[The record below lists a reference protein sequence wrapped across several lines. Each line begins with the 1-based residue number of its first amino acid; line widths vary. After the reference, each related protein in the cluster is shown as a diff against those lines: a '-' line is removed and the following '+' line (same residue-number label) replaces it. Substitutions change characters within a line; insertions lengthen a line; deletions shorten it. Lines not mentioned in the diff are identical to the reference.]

1 MKKGKH
7 LAGAAFLAVILF
19 CLPVGKTSAYMTD
32 SASLLNQMTPGNNTS
47 RIVEDFP
54 PVSPQNPEDDPVF
67 QKTVQITAPAASGQN
82 VDCYVRARILYS
94 NSDIGNT
101 VTLSGTDPAWI
112 KGNDGYY
119 YYTHKLREGETTAP
133 LFTSLAIDSTKQNDR
148 SKAYVKNFEVS
159 IYEESVQAGSAQNY
173 SAAWAA
179 FRH

>member
-101 VTLSGTDPAWI
+101 VTLSGTDPAGFQGSIDYSASDIPDTDVRYRWI
-112 KGNDGYY
+112 KDAVFDSLDYLSCGSDAISDSHRIFSGASGSSQQDGRNDGS
-119 YYTHKLREGETTAP
+119 G
-133 LFTSLAIDSTKQNDR
+133 TSI
-148 SKAYVKNFEVS
+148 
-159 IYEESVQAGSAQNY
+159 
-173 SAAWAA
+173 AAE
-179 FRH
+179 